1 MIKPKVN
8 EDMNELEIHKLLMGI
23 SDATITL
30 KSHLANFIL
39 KVTHN
44 TYHVAQPFLGIYPR
58 EREKK
63 KKPKSKEGF
72 VHEYS

>member
-1 MIKPKVN
+1 
-8 EDMNELEIHKLLMGI
+8 MNELEIHKLLMGI

-44 TYHVAQPFLGIYPR
+44 TYHVAQPFLGITQER
-58 EREKK
+58 EREK